1 MPVAN
6 ASNERLTR
14 FTYPYPFKRQRT
26 LYAAQVANC
35 VQVVAAQKPAL
46 LPETPTLLFSPE

>member
-14 FTYPYPFKRQRT
+14 FGYPYPVKRQRMVC
-26 LYAAQVANC
+26 AAQVANC
-35 VQVVAAQKPAL
+35 V
-46 LPETPTLLFSPE
+46 